1 MLSLKRMNKRG
12 QEGPNWLLITL
23 VIGGVV
29 ALIAILFFTGVF
41 DKMGQAK
48 DALPGQLS
56 FKQSSCE
63 TVLKQEL
70 IAGACYEFMHVGN
83 NHYVNCFDERIT
95 SGIEDK
101 MGGIEFIE
109 ELSKKCDT
117 SAIVTSINSVC
128 AGLNTREKKEAKFN
142 NGGGCTQE
150 ES

>member
-1 MLSLKRMNKRG
+1 MEGDALRKSLKMKTMDNWNKRG

-70 IAGACYEFMHVGN
+70 IAGACMNSCMLEIIIMLIVLMRGLLVG
-83 NHYVNCFDERIT
+83 
-95 SGIEDK
+95 
-101 MGGIEFIE
+101 
-109 ELSKKCDT
+109 
-117 SAIVTSINSVC
+117 
-128 AGLNTREKKEAKFN
+128 
-142 NGGGCTQE
+142 
-150 ES
+150 